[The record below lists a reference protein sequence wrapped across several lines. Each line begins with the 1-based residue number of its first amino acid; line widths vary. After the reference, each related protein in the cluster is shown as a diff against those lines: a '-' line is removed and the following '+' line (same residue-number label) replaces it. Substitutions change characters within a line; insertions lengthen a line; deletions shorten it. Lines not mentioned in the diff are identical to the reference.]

1 MPATQQWPSLSDLD
15 DESPLGSASGTADA
29 AAGTLE
35 TPSELL
41 LRGVRVAKAGRLG
54 EAAEII
60 AQSIVKDP
68 TSADAYEALA
78 TVLIPLGKL
87 EFATRAKAKAI
98 ELGYGSAADWEMLG
112 DMLFRI
118 GQFNDAA
125 EAFEI
130 ACQLQPGSAETERK
144 LRSAKS
150 YGGPLAELPGSEV
163 VMDGIAAMPSSPN
176 SDAIPAAWRVVNLI
190 TIEPANNPHAAAFN
204 DVTLSFEQAL
214 RSLGIAVRT
223 HKNAIGI
230 EGINLLFG
238 GHLIA
243 SQEFADKIP
252 QNTVVVNLEQ
262 LAGFNVRA
270 QPTYL
275 SLLKR
280 LAVWDYS
287 ARNIAALREL
297 ASNPNVHHFRIGYT
311 PQMTRHLPTAS
322 QATDVLFYGS
332 LNARRTAVL
341 QALRR
346 AGLKVNHLFSVYG
359 PERDLAIADAK
370 VVLNLHFYEDSI
382 HEIVRTSYLLA
393 NSKAVVSECGPRTEI
408 DDDIKEALVAVPY
421 RDIIETCVD
430 LVRDEPR
437 RRDIERRGFEIFAKR
452 DQASILRDTI
462 RSTVLPA
469 LA

>member
-15 DESPLGSASGTADA
+15 DDRSVGSASGTTDA
-29 AAGTLE
+29 AADTLE
-35 TPSELL
+35 TPPDLL
-41 LRGVRVAKAGRLG
+41 LRGVRVAKAGRLA
-54 EAAEII
+54 EAADII

-87 EFATRAKAKAI
+87 EFAARAKAKAI
-98 ELGYGSAADWEMLG
+98 ELGYCSAADWEMLG

-130 ACQLQPGSAETERK
+130 ACQVQPGSAETERK

-150 YGGPLAELPGSEV
+150 YGGLLAEIPGSE
-163 VMDGIAAMPSSPN
+163 DLTGSITAMPSGSV
-176 SDAIPAAWRVVNLI
+176 SDEIPAAWRVVNLI
-190 TIEPANNPHAAAFN
+190 TIEPTGNPHAAAF
-204 DVTLSFEQAL
+204 DDLTLSFEQAL

-223 HKNAIGI
+223 HKNAIGF

-252 QNTVVVNLEQ
+252 QNTIIVNLEQ

-280 LAVWDYS
+280 LTVWDYS
-287 ARNIAALREL
+287 ARNIEALKEMT
-297 ASNPNVHHFRIGYT
+297 SNPRVRHFRVGYT
-311 PQMTRHLPTAS
+311 PKMTRHLPTAP
-322 QATDVLFYGS
+322 QTTDVLFYGS

-346 AGLKVNHLFSVYG
+346 AGLRVNHLFSVYG

-393 NSKAVVSECGPRTEI
+393 NSKAVVSECGPKTEI
-408 DDDIKEALVAVPY
+408 DDDIREAVVAVPY
-421 RDIIETCVD
+421 RNIIETCVD

-462 RSTVLPA
+462 RSTVLA
-469 LA
+469 ARA